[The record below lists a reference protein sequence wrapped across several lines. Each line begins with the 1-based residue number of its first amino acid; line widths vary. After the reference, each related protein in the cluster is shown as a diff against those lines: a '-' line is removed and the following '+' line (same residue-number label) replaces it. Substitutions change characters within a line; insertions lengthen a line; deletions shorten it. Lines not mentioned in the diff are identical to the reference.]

1 MDESQVQKLKLQVTQ
16 MEEERQEMRNDFFI
30 KFNSYSEEISG
41 LKDRLTKYEPPDKS
55 ENKKTESK
63 QDPKDKSQ
71 ISSGG
76 LTGFVASLFL
86 TESEMARRV

>member
-1 MDESQVQKLKLQVTQ
+1 

-55 ENKKTESK
+55 EDKKTESK
-63 QDPKDKSQ
+63 QDPKDKS
-71 ISSGG
+71 
-76 LTGFVASLFL
+76 
-86 TESEMARRV
+86 